1 MRQVYIPAAGV
12 SVAAVGQG
20 TWRMGEAPER
30 HREEVEALRLGI
42 ELGMTLIDTAEYY
55 AAGGAERVVGD
66 AIADQRERVFVVTK
80 VWPSHAGEEAAI
92 RAVRASLRRMRTTY
106 VDAVLLHWP
115 TRSVP
120 LEETLRAFARLE
132 REGLVRYA
140 GVSNFTPDWL
150 TRLDAALGQMAEPPR
165 LALHQVPYS
174 VGDRR
179 VERRVLP
186 DAQARGWAVMAYSP
200 LGQGR
205 LERMR
210 GYEALQQIARA
221 RGVSPYQVALNWL
234 LRRPG
239 VVVIPKATN
248 PAHVRDNANAGTW
261 MLEPEEIQLLEAAL
275 GPPRGDFAVGLPPW
289 GAFFTLAYWFEARRS
304 GRGPDQRPAPAS

>member
-1 MRQVYIPAAGV
+1 MRQVYVPAAGV
-12 SVAAVGQG
+12 AVAAVGQG

-42 ELGMTLIDTAEYY
+42 ALGMTLIDTAEYY
-55 AAGGAERVVGD
+55 GAGGAERVVGD

-92 RAVRASLRRMRTTY
+92 RAVRASLRRLRTDY

-132 REGLVRYA
+132 REGLVRFS
-140 GVSNFTPDWL
+140 GVSNFTPAWL
-150 TRLDAALGQMAEPPR
+150 ARLDAAWGRMAERPR

-179 VERRVLP
+179 VESRVLP
-186 DAQARGWAVMAYSP
+186 DAERRGWGVMAYSP

-205 LERMR
+205 LERVR
-210 GYEALQQIARA
+210 GYDALVRVARG

-248 PAHVRDNANAGTW
+248 LAHVRDNAAAGTW
-261 MLEPEEIQLLEAAL
+261 TLEPEEVGVLEDAL
-275 GPPRGDFAVGLPPW
+275 GPPRGDLATGLPPW
-289 GAFFTLAYWFEARRS
+289 GPFFALAYWFETRRT
-304 GRGPDQRPAPAS
+304 GRRGDGRPATAS